1 MRQLKDCLP
10 DVLMSSDENKGAEFS
25 NEFRSLRDRYA
36 KYYLD
41 AYRRSHIN
49 EAQLQQKMRVMSSSE
64 YTICQIV
71 CDAPFVLSTR
81 FDEWERNMK
90 RLEMANPQVTID
102 AIRRV
107 PFHGFNPK
115 DAQALPDINQMTD
128 DIKEIYASYVNS
140 FREILD
146 DPSISGSIEVL
157 DPEQQSIV
165 QRFKDGQIEL
175 DAMYAPQ
182 LKSIISSMYHGLTA
196 VEITQSDLV
205 GCFSRAMSVEDAK
218 AAFNQLVT
226 RLSAGKANPRIIV
239 KLVK

>member
-1 MRQLKDCLP
+1 
-10 DVLMSSDENKGAEFS
+10 
-25 NEFRSLRDRYA
+25 
-36 KYYLD
+36 
-41 AYRRSHIN
+41 
-49 EAQLQQKMRVMSSSE
+49 MSSSE
-64 YTICQIV
+64 YAISQMV

-81 FDEWERNMK
+81 FDEWERHMK
-90 RLEMANPQVTID
+90 LLEMANPQVTID

-107 PFHGFNPK
+107 PFHGFNPR
-115 DAQALPDINQMTD
+115 DAQVLPDINQLAD
-128 DIKEIYASYVNS
+128 DIKDIYASYVTG

-146 DPSISGSIEVL
+146 DPSIASSIDVL

-165 QRFKDGQIEL
+165 KRFKDGQIEL

-205 GCFSRAMSVEDAK
+205 NCFSRAMSVEDAK
-218 AAFNQLVT
+218 AAFNQLIT

-239 KLVK
+239 KLAK